1 MIVLRC
7 SHLTPFHLLQLCG
20 CNLLVNSQTCFN
32 LELKMSYK
40 TKHHP
45 TRFES
50 TMRWTLKY
58 IISVFCALL
67 VLISAVP
74 FTVFLSIS
82 SITWPWHVLGCSTD
96 RTSETCKYLKD
107 FWEISP
113 SPIDLCIEVKK
124 RWMSAGWC
132 CHRTAVCTTCAHQSK
147 SCLLPSGAMTM
158 RWHQKHTAMK
168 CNQTEVSMNV
178 TSVRKKGFSLIL

>member
-7 SHLTPFHLLQLCG
+7 SHLIPSHLLRLCD
-20 CNLLVNSQTCFN
+20 CNLLANSQTCFN

-58 IISVFCALL
+58 ILSVFCALL
-67 VLISAVP
+67 VLISAVL
-74 FTVFLSIS
+74 FTVFLFIS
-82 SITWPWHVLGCSTD
+82 SVTWPWHVLGCSTD

-113 SPIDLCIEVKK
+113 SPIDLCIKVKK
-124 RWMSAGWC
+124 KDECLLDGVAIELQC
-132 CHRTAVCTTCAHQSK
+132 APCAHQSK
-147 SCLLPSGAMTM
+147 SCLFPLE
-158 RWHQKHTAMK
+158 RWPWDDIKNILQWNAIKLK
-168 CNQTEVSMNV
+168 
-178 TSVRKKGFSLIL
+178 SVWM